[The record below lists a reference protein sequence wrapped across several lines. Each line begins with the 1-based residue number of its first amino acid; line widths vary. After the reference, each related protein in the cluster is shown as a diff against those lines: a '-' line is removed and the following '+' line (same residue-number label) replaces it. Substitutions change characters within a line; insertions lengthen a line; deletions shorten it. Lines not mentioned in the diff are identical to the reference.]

1 MSEQNSNGASAALG
15 MLPTHCDRRR
25 KTVNIKMPVGEMT
38 SFIEGIEKRKRNG
51 EALLASLSQIP
62 AGQTPDLIVVF
73 KGEAYV
79 LPTIPDDAK
88 QDLAIRRALNVAC
101 GADEAHTFYDVPA
114 PTARGPKSD
123 SNGASNGAS
132 EEAAQ

>member
-1 MSEQNSNGASAALG
+1 MSDSTNGATSALG
-15 MLPTHCDRRR
+15 LLPVHCDRRR
-25 KTVNIKMPVGEMT
+25 KFINLKMPVGDMT
-38 SFIEGIEKRKRNG
+38 AALEGIEKRKRNG

-114 PTARGPKSD
+114 TTARGPKSD